1 VTDRV
6 GVTCGLV
13 VLARLVD
20 GRADA
25 ARAAIAALPARRSPF
40 ARVQGTS
47 LARLQVL
54 RPPRR
59 SLAAR
64 RPREHLLWAADLD
77 APLDGWLARACAVIG
92 PELDAV
98 LGHCAFWPGATD
110 AAGVARWVAA
120 NRLRI
125 GFSVIGSPE
134 ARVAEIGAALAERER
149 LAAFVRETQGLGD
162 VALRDAWRRWRAG

>member
-1 VTDRV
+1 MTDRV

-13 VLARLVD
+13 VLARVVD

-59 SLAAR
+59 RLAAR

-77 APLDGWLARACAVIG
+77 GPLDGWLARACAVIG
-92 PELDAV
+92 PSSTPCSATARS
-98 LGHCAFWPGATD
+98 GRAPQTPPASRAGWRPTACGSGSRSSARPRRASRRSATRWPSAS
-110 AAGVARWVAA
+110 AWPR
-120 NRLRI
+120 
-125 GFSVIGSPE
+125 
-134 ARVAEIGAALAERER
+134 
-149 LAAFVRETQGLGD
+149 FVRETQGLDD